1 MCDKILNNMDEQIQK
16 LIKEYEA
23 YAKEKGFKLNPNEK
37 IIENIVK
44 MLLKKEK
51 ELGQRYCPCR
61 RLTGDIDKDKQIICP
76 CVFHID
82 EIEKQGHCHCLLFV
96 K

>member
-1 MCDKILNNMDEQIQK
+1 MEEQIQN
-16 LIKEYEA
+16 LIKEYGA
-23 YAKEKGFKLNPNEK
+23 YAKEKGFRLNPDK
-37 IIENIVK
+37 RIVENIVK

-61 RLTGDIDKDKQIICP
+61 RLSEDKEKNKEVICP
-76 CVFHID
+76 CVFHLE
-82 EIEKQGHCHCLLFV
+82 EIRREGHCHCLLFF